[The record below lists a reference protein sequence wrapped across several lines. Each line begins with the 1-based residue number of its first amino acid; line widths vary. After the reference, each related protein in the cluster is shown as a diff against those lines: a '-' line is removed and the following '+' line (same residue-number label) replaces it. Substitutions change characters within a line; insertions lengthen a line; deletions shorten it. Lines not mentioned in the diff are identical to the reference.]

1 MLLRLQSK
9 YTPGHRNTESVN
21 NGMKLPEWSYESTP
35 LKDLSESF
43 EEQLEQQIRGSE
55 TILYT
60 IIGSDK

>member
-1 MLLRLQSK
+1 
-9 YTPGHRNTESVN
+9 
-21 NGMKLPEWSYESTP
+21 MKLPEWSYESTP

-43 EEQLEQQIRGSE
+43 EEQLAQQIRGSE